1 MVRIPNWK
9 GQTVIES
16 MAADFSKRDRTYKA
30 REMKWIVRKEE
41 CCGCQACQDVCPA
54 GAVHMHLDSEGFW
67 YPVKEEERCTHCM
80 ACERVCPMDL
90 PIMLQTGR
98 MLMECNELFGQYECG
113 LSDDET
119 PALGTYNL
127 NDADSFG

>member
-80 ACERVCPMDL
+80 ACERVCPMKHPEEKRGERLYIGVQSGDGGS
-90 PIMLQTGR
+90 P
-98 MLMECNELFGQYECG
+98 
-113 LSDDET
+113 
-119 PALGTYNL
+119 
-127 NDADSFG
+127 